1 MKPRIYISGPIS
13 GHDIEERRQA
23 FKEVKLMLEAQG
35 WTVFN
40 PKENGLPEDSPTKRH
55 MLRDL
60 SVLTNEDIPFKA
72 IYMMK
77 GWNHS
82 AGCWTE
88 FQVATAIGLEIIF
101 EQVGTPVKFE

>member
-1 MKPRIYISGPIS
+1 MKPRIYISGAIS
-13 GHDIEERRQA
+13 GLNIEERKRE
-23 FKEVKLMLEAQG
+23 FKIIQNMLEERG

-40 PKENGLPEDSPTKRH
+40 PLENGLPEDSPTNLH
-55 MLRDL
+55 MRRDL
-60 SVLTNEDIPFKA
+60 SVLCNDEIPFQA

-88 FQVATAIGLEIIF
+88 FHDALAIGLEVIF
-101 EQVGTPVKFE
+101 EQVGFPIKFE